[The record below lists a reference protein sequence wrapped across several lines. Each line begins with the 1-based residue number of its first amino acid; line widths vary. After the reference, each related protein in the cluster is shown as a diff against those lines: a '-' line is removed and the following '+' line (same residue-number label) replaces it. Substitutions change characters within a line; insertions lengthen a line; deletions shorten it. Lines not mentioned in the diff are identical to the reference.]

1 MKEDFI
7 KKQLIKHLQGGEAF
21 MPVSKMLEE
30 VTFEQVGKRPEGLP
44 YSFYEIFYHIT
55 YAQEDILNFCVSENY
70 KNPNW
75 PNDYWPQNQQP
86 KSKSDW
92 EELQKKYNENLNSL
106 ISFLQ
111 YETSVLDKPVK
122 NGKENHTLI
131 RELLL
136 VIEHTAYH
144 TGQLLIVLRLLNLH

>member
-55 YAQEDILNFCVSENY
+55 YAQGDILNFCVSENY

>member
-1 MKEDFI
+1 M
-7 KKQLIKHLQGGEAF
+7 QGGEAF

-30 VTFEQVGKRPEGLP
+30 VKFEQVGKRPEGLP